1 MIIFVN
7 LTESELQNLYVVIH
21 ILNFILWGKRSFIG
35 TLTHVPKNIITFLI
49 VPHENENPMATLLLY
64 ALGTKPMI
72 RISESGGAD
81 EILFLWW
88 NVCLRECNKCEIQ
101 TTILYGEDKFT
112 RILGYRANVAY
123 IIRSSKEG

>member
-49 VPHENENPMATLLLY
+49 VPHENENPMGDIITVCF
-64 ALGTKPMI
+64 GHETNDPHI
-72 RISESGGAD
+72 RVRRRG
-81 EILFLWW
+81 W
-88 NVCLRECNKCEIQ
+88 NIIFMMKCMFKRMQ
-101 TTILYGEDKFT
+101 
-112 RILGYRANVAY
+112 
-123 IIRSSKEG
+123 